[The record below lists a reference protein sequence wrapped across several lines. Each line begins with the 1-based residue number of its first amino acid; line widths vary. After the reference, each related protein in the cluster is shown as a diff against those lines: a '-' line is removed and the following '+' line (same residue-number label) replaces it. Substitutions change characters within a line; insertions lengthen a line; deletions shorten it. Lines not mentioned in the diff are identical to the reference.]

1 LEIETRIEGRGV
13 VPYTEDIIYT
23 MEYPNWNKGA
33 DMAML
38 GALSR
43 LCYTYR
49 NEMPPESPFRH
60 FARRDAEENP
70 VMFVDNRVDLPM
82 HTLHMQDMGIHILDV
97 QNMLREE
104 IAENAQSNMVINQ
117 LNEELLAAHD
127 AVDVL
132 EGTVIDL
139 ETQLAQKDALIA
151 VKDAKIAALQAQL
164 NPPEEE

>member
-1 LEIETRIEGRGV
+1 MPRCRGRVLPNGRLEIETRIEGRGV

-43 LCYTYR
+43 ICYTYR

-97 QNMLREE
+97 ENTLREE
-104 IAENAQSNMVINQ
+104 IA
-117 LNEELLAAHD
+117 
-127 AVDVL
+127 
-132 EGTVIDL
+132 
-139 ETQLAQKDALIA
+139 
-151 VKDAKIAALQAQL
+151 
-164 NPPEEE
+164 